1 MTRRRG
7 RKRSDD
13 ENLTRG
19 TEEKIEM
26 AKFGKA
32 GSGNKRSAYTMSD
45 AEAMAMMDRAHKD
58 DGALNGR
65 VKGTVPVLDVT
76 DDKPQMPR
84 GGKR

>member
-1 MTRRRG
+1 
-7 RKRSDD
+7 
-13 ENLTRG
+13 
-19 TEEKIEM
+19 
-26 AKFGKA
+26 
-32 GSGNKRSAYTMSD
+32 MSD